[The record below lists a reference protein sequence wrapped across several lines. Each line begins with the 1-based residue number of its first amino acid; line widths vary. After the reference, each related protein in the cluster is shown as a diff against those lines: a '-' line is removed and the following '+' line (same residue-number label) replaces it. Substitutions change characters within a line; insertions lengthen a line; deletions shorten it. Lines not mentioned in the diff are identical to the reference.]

1 MEPLKRSLEQSN
13 AWWGRALKVIMDGT
27 QLYSKGPNISV
38 LGVTPIYLKRGK
50 GSHSWDVDGTE
61 YIDYSMGVG
70 SLLLGYGYPRVL
82 DAIRSQLEEGSN
94 LSLVHPL
101 EVQVAERLVRHIP
114 SAEKVRFL
122 KTGSDATTVAVRL
135 ARAYTGRDKV
145 IKGEYHGWQDWCM
158 ANTKRN
164 AGIPKVLHDHVF
176 YMEYNRLDQAKRYF
190 AEHPGEIACVITE
203 AVELEEP
210 RDGFLEKLR
219 DLCHDN
225 GALLIFDEVVTG
237 FRFGL
242 SGAQG
247 YFGVT
252 PDMSVFGKAIGNG
265 MPLSAVVGRAEIF
278 DTVHKKVFISTT
290 FGGETLSL
298 AAACATMDEIAEKA
312 VTEHVWRV
320 GEKLKNGTNELLEK
334 YGLPVRCIG
343 YPPRINL
350 SFMEKFDQPSLE
362 LKTLFLQ
369 EITKRGILMGWTMFP
384 SYSHTD
390 ADIDKTLEIFKDAFA
405 ICQKAL
411 REENV
416 ASLLEGPLAVAVDV
430 L

>member
-1 MEPLKRSLEQSN
+1 MKPLKRSLEQSN
-13 AWWGRALKVIMDGT
+13 AWWDRALKVIMDGT
-27 QLYSKGPNISV
+27 QLYSKGPNVSV
-38 LGVTPIYLKRGK
+38 KGVTPIYLKRGK
-50 GSHSWDVDGTE
+50 GSHSWDVDGNE
-61 YIDYSMGVG
+61 YIDFSMGVG
-70 SLLLGYGYPRVL
+70 SLFLGYGYPRVL
-82 DAIRSQLEEGSN
+82 DAVRAQLEDGTN

-101 EVQVAERLVRHIP
+101 EVEAAERLVKHIP

-122 KTGSDATTVAVRL
+122 KTGSDATTAATRL
-135 ARAYTGRDKV
+135 ARAFTGRDRV
-145 IKGEYHGWQDWCM
+145 IKGEYHGWMDWCM

-164 AGIPKVLHDHVF
+164 AGIPKVLRDHVL
-176 YMEYNRLDQAKRYF
+176 YMEYNRLDQAKEYF
-190 AEHPGEIACVITE
+190 ARYKGEIACVITE

-210 RDGFLEKLR
+210 RGSFLSDLKA
-219 DLCHDN
+219 LCHEN

-247 YFGVT
+247 FFGVT
-252 PDMSVFGKAIGNG
+252 PDMAVFGKAMANG

-278 DTVHKKVFISTT
+278 DTVHEKVFISTT

-298 AAACATMDEIAEKA
+298 AAACACMDEIAEKDA
-312 VTEHVWRV
+312 VAYVWRI
-320 GEKLKNGTNELLEK
+320 GQRLKDGTNELLK
-334 YGLPVRCIG
+334 RHGLPVQCIG
-343 YPPRINL
+343 YAPRINL

-369 EITKRGILMGWTMFP
+369 EVTKRGILMGWTMFP
-384 SYSHTD
+384 SFTHTD
-390 ADIDKTLEIFKDAFA
+390 EDINQTLEAFEDAAA
-405 ICQKAL
+405 ICEQAL

-416 ASLLEGPLAVAVDV
+416 AALLEGPLAVAVDV

>member
-1 MEPLKRSLEQSN
+1 MKVKPRSLEQSK
-13 AWWGRALKVIMDGT
+13 AWWDRALKVIMDGT
-27 QLYSKGPNISV
+27 QLYSKGPNVSV
-38 LGVTPIYLKRGK
+38 LGVSPIYLKRGK
-50 GSHSWDVDGTE
+50 GSHSWDVDGAE

-70 SLLLGYGYPRVL
+70 SLFLGYGYPRVI
-82 DAIRSQLEEGSN
+82 DAVRAQLEEGSN
-94 LSLVHPL
+94 LSLVHPV
-101 EVQVAERLVRHIP
+101 EVEAAERLVKHIP

-122 KTGSDATTVAVRL
+122 KTGSDATTAAVRL

-164 AGIPKVLHDHVF
+164 AGIPKAIQDHVF
-176 YMEYNRLDQAKRYF
+176 YMEYNHLDEAKKYF

-203 AVELEEP
+203 AVLLEEP
-210 RDGFLEKLR
+210 EDDFLNKLR
-219 DLCHDN
+219 DLCHEN

-252 PDMSVFGKAIGNG
+252 PDMAVFGKAMANG
-265 MPLSAVVGRAEIF
+265 MPLSAVVGRADIF
-278 DTVHKKVFISTT
+278 DTVNKKVFISTT

-298 AAACATMDEIAEKA
+298 AAACASMDEIAEKNA
-312 VTEHVWRV
+312 VQYVWRI
-320 GEKLKNGTNELLEK
+320 GERLKSETNKLLDK

-343 YPPRINL
+343 YPPRLNL
-350 SFMEKFDQPSLE
+350 SFMEKFDQSSLE

-384 SYSHTD
+384 SYSHTEED
-390 ADIDKTLEIFKDAFA
+390 VDKTLEAFEDAFA
-405 ICQKAL
+405 ICQQAL
-411 REENV
+411 RDENV
-416 ASLLEGPLAVAVDV
+416 AALLEGPLAVAVDV